1 MWAPPLPWF
10 AAPSAVAVAAA
21 QACYVGSW
29 LVRTLLVHA
38 DTGELMHATPL
49 SVVQLLVTAALL
61 AQQRHC
67 DHNNA
72 AVAVEIFCW
81 AGSSIWGCDSQLQ
94 ADAAG
99 QLERQQWVPSFPYTG
114 PGQLQQ
120 LEQAQRAQQA
130 QQAQQA
136 RTPLGEQLA
145 AELAL
150 HCPGV
155 SLADLEQWVSALCLW
170 ACANIN
176 DFSSEP
182 SELIRSVLL
191 DSHLLLRCTTAADNP
206 GAHAVRGMAAASRG
220 TSAAIVALW
229 AWRIAL
235 RATFVPSRPSRDT
248 LLEALI
254 GGALAYAVDTE
265 RESPLL
271 GGATFASHARGWPE
285 IAGAPSCMRAVPS
298 PLQGGVRQLSLPM
311 ITRGGA
317 CTP

>member
-1 MWAPPLPWF
+1 M
-10 AAPSAVAVAAA
+10 
-21 QACYVGSW
+21 GSW
-29 LVRTLLVHA
+29 LVRTLLVNA
-38 DTGELMHATPL
+38 DTGELMRATPL

-61 AQQRHC
+61 AQQRQC
-67 DHNNA
+67 NHNNA

-81 AGSSIWGCDSQLQ
+81 AGSSLWGCDSQLQ
-94 ADAAG
+94 GDAAG

-120 LEQAQRAQQA
+120 LEQAQRA

-170 ACANIN
+170 ACSSIK

-191 DSHLLLRCTTAADNP
+191 NSHLLLRCTTAADTP
-206 GAHAVRGMAAASRG
+206 GAHAAPGMAAASRG

-235 RATFVPSRPSRDT
+235 RANVPSRPSRDT

-265 RESPLL
+265 RESPSL
-271 GGATFASHARGWPE
+271 GGATFATHARG
-285 IAGAPSCMRAVPS
+285 
-298 PLQGGVRQLSLPM
+298 
-311 ITRGGA
+311 
-317 CTP
+317 